1 MNILENRPIRAV
13 VVAAIALFMVAGA
26 ALGVSGHPFVA
37 TDPSA
42 SAPVDTSSAGVPAS
56 EAPSAVV
63 TTPPVG
69 DETQPPDLDNDRS
82 AAPSKSP
89 DVDAS
94 QKPDLDGDRGT
105 TSTGGDKDGDK
116 GSSGGKNSGGDK
128 GNQGS
133 GGDQGSGSGGSH

>member
-42 SAPVDTSSAGVPAS
+42 SAPVDTSSASA
-56 EAPSAVV
+56 APSAVV
-63 TTPPVG
+63 TTTPVG

-94 QKPDLDGDRGT
+94 QKPDLDHDRTGT
-105 TSTGGDKDGDK
+105 PTSGDKDGDK
-116 GSSGGKNSGGDK
+116 GSSGGKDSG
-128 GNQGS
+128 GNQGG
-133 GGDQGSGSGGSH
+133 GGDEGSGSGGSH